1 MTTEATLE
9 PDIEQEFRRIDIEL
23 IRDPEEPAR
32 ETLDEAEF
40 LELCQSI
47 TDVGLIEPI
56 IVKDCGVDFE
66 VVAGH
71 RRTMACRAAGL
82 RKVPCM
88 IRRDPNVDDLAVMIA
103 ENVFREEWKPVEEAR
118 FYLRVLEQKA
128 GGDVDKLCS
137 IVKRDR
143 GHVEGR
149 ILLLSGYPN
158 VLAALEGGHISIA
171 VSKLLNKCKDPNRL
185 LILLDMAV
193 QGGANARQVA
203 EWVRDA
209 NGQEPIQLPPDD
221 PEANALLAAQL
232 AAASVRTCVI
242 CQSSE
247 HPQIMETVDVHNIC
261 LSNFRAAQNHVH
273 QNDPS

>member
-1 MTTEATLE
+1 MTEINPTAT
-9 PDIEQEFRRIDIEL
+9 DTEQEYRLIDIEL
-23 IRDPEEPAR
+23 IRDPQAPAR
-32 ETLDEAEF
+32 ETMEEKEF

-47 TDVGLIEPI
+47 ADLGLIEPI
-56 IVKDCGVDFE
+56 IVKDRNDHFE

-71 RRTMACRAAGL
+71 RRTMACRAVGL
-82 RKVPCM
+82 RKLACM

-118 FYLRVLEQKA
+118 FYLRVLDEKA
-128 GGDVDKLCS
+128 EGDVDKLCS

-143 GHVEGR
+143 AHVEGR

-158 VLAALEGGHISIA
+158 VLAALEAGHIPIN
-171 VSKLLNKCKDPNRL
+171 VSRMLNKCKDPNRL

-193 QGGANARQVA
+193 QGGANAKQVA

-261 LSNFRAAQNHVH
+261 LSNFRAAQNHLH
-273 QNDPS
+273 QNDPG